1 MYLHFLKT
9 ISAVDGATLR
19 RIKRHGCDF
28 AAGSTFGRHYDV
40 MAFAVDAS
48 LLDIGQSLVLRFFAR
63 FAAFR
68 WVCEPFCLKEVL
80 FARSPREWCAAI
92 YALDVDID
100 VARRL
105 ADDLLSVLL

>member
-19 RIKRHGCDF
+19 RIKRHGCDL
-28 AAGSTFGRHYDV
+28 AAGSTFGGHYDV

-48 LLDIGQSLVLRFFAR
+48 LFDIGQSLVLSFFAW

-68 WVCEPFCLKEVL
+68 WVREPFCVKEVL
-80 FARSPREWCAAI
+80 LARSPREWCAAI
-92 YALDVDID
+92 DALDVDVD
-100 VARRL
+100 VARRH